1 MQPKGVLLFTLLPL
15 LPLIACIPLLILRT
29 PLGSRIGWFA
39 LPVPMIAFIAYLQY
53 IPDTMSGTVLVQRVS
68 WVPLLGLDLAFR
80 IDGLSLLFALL
91 ISFVGIVVVFY
102 SIFYLSKKERL
113 TNFYVFLM
121 IFMGAMLGVTTSDN
135 LILLYLFWELTSV
148 SSFLLIGFWYEKER
162 SRYGAQKALLI
173 TVMGGFCML
182 VAFVLIGAQTGT
194 FSISALLED
203 PSQLQ
208 ASSLYAVIV
217 ILLLLGAF
225 TKSAQVP
232 FHIWL
237 PSAMEAPTPI
247 SCYLH
252 SATMVKAGIFLI
264 ARLTPILG
272 GSQLW
277 CGTVTLVGLVSLCF
291 GSFMALRQKDMKAL
305 LAYSTIS
312 QLGLIICLF
321 GFGTEAAVIGGLFH
335 LLNHSVFKGSLFLMT
350 GIVDHQTGTRD
361 MTLLRGLAKI
371 MPWTGAVALI
381 GAFSMAGLPPFSG
394 FLSKELFFE
403 AALESPFAKL
413 SFLGDAAWLIS
424 AAAVLA
430 SLLTFV
436 YSLSIFCGVFLGN
449 PPTEDTPK
457 TPREASVGM
466 LAPALALVS
475 FNLIIAAAPNLFAAA
490 LIAPAAQSV
499 GQTAELPSIHL
510 AFWHGITVPLL
521 MTIFVVAAGLIL
533 FRYRKSFQLLISRL
547 KSPIGAGK
555 AYDAGVP
562 ALLSGSKRLTD
573 FYMTGS
579 LTSYLILI
587 MLATLGLISIPVFRY
602 GLWNDL
608 STDVL
613 ARVELLEIIMVMV
626 TSGAAVMAA
635 YFRRRL
641 YAILAMSVAGYMVSL
656 FFVVFSAPDLALTQL
671 LVESVTLI
679 LFLLVL
685 RRFPKGMKAET
696 PTYPGKKFMR
706 IIMSV
711 SVGFTAAFLSFLGVS
726 NQQYQPISWY
736 YTQHSKSAGGG
747 NNVVNVILVDFR
759 GLDTLGEISVLCMA
773 AIGISV
779 LIHLVTN
786 REGHTV
792 SLNNPFVYFSHIER
806 DLRGVFTWTNQARNS
821 NNIILI
827 TLAKPLCFMILILA
841 IYLFYAGHNLPG
853 GGFIAGLTVACAL
866 VLMYITLGKG
876 FIKGLNLELR
886 YILALGLAC
895 SVGCGLGGMF
905 FGKPFLT
912 HTFGQVSI
920 PLVGELELA
929 TAMIFDFGVFLVV
942 TATVM
947 PIILTIGNS
956 QRS

>member
-1 MQPKGVLLFTLLPL
+1 MG
-15 LPLIACIPLLILRT
+15 A
-29 PLGSRIGWFA
+29 RIGWFA
-39 LPVPMIAFIAYLQY
+39 LTAPVITFIGYLQY
-53 IPDTMSGTVLVQRVS
+53 IPTALSGTVLVRQIP

-91 ISFVGIVVVFY
+91 ISFVGIIVVFY

-182 VAFVLIGAQTGT
+182 AAFVLIGAQTGT
-194 FSISALLED
+194 FSISTLLED
-203 PSQLQ
+203 PALLQ
-208 ASSLYAVIV
+208 ASSLYPSIV

-264 ARLTPILG
+264 ARFTPILG
-272 GSQLW
+272 DSELW
-277 CGTVTLVGLVSLCF
+277 CGTVTLVGLASLCF

-321 GFGTEAAVIGGLFH
+321 GFGTEAAIIAGLFH

-361 MTLLRGLAKI
+361 MTLLRGLAKA
-371 MPWTGAVALI
+371 MPWTAAVALI
-381 GAFSMAGLPPFSG
+381 GAFSMAGIPPFSG

-403 AALESPFAKL
+403 AALESPLAKL
-413 SFLGDAAWLIS
+413 SFLGDAAWLIPV
-424 AAAVLA
+424 AAVLA

-436 YSLSIFCGVFLGN
+436 YSLSIFCGVFLGKT
-449 PPTEDTPK
+449 PTTDTPK
-457 TPREASVGM
+457 EPREASSGM
-466 LAPALALVS
+466 LIPALTLVS
-475 FNLIIAAAPNLFAAA
+475 LNLIIAAAPNLFAKG
-490 LIAPAAQSV
+490 LIAPAVQAVRQS
-499 GQTAELPSIHL
+499 AAAPSIHI
-510 AFWHGITVPLL
+510 AFWHGITGPLL
-521 MTIFVVAAGLIL
+521 MTIFVVAGGLLL
-533 FRYRKSFQLLISRL
+533 FRHRRGFQTLIARL

-579 LTSYLILI
+579 LTSYLIMI
-587 MLATLGLISIPVFRY
+587 MAAALGLIAIPVFRY

-608 STDVL
+608 STEVL
-613 ARVELLEIIMVMV
+613 ARVELLEIIMVMAA
-626 TSGAAVMAA
+626 SGAAVMAA

-706 IIMSV
+706 VLMSV
-711 SVGFTAAFLSFLGVS
+711 SVGVTVAFLSFLGVS
-726 NQQYQPISWY
+726 NQKFEPITWY

-827 TLAKPLCFMILILA
+827 VLSKPLCFMILILA

-876 FIKGLNLELR
+876 FIKSLKLELR

-905 FGKPFLT
+905 LGKPFLT
-912 HTFGQVSI
+912 HTFGHVTI

-942 TATVM
+942 TGTVM
-947 PIILTIGNS
+947 SIILTIGNS